1 MKRAIAV
8 AVSGGVDSMIAAHIL
23 KQDYPNVFG
32 LHFLTGFET
41 APASHSALSAQSIGE
56 QLGIPVH
63 VVDVSA
69 DFKRHV
75 VDYFSATY
83 LAGETPNPCMVCNP
97 SIKFG
102 VLLRYAHGLGAELL
116 ATGHYAVVERDTA
129 GRYRLSKGADARKD
143 QSYFLARLT
152 QDQLARACFP
162 LGGLAKAGVRAIAAR
177 NGLKPAVTDESQ
189 DVCFIK
195 TGSYAKFIADLGGS
209 PSEPGLIETAAG
221 EVIGRHKGLH
231 AFTVGQRRGIDCPAS
246 EPYYVVQ
253 VDTARNRLIVGRKK
267 DLLTAECSVTRINW
281 VVPPPGEPFHAMVR
295 VRYRTPEAPATV
307 TPLYADSARV
317 RFDSPQAAVTPGQ
330 AAVFY
335 DGDEVLGGGFISKQ
349 PDNRLYQS
357 CPHSKS

>member
-1 MKRAIAV
+1 MKRTIAV

-23 KQDYPNVFG
+23 KQDDPNVFG

-41 APASHSALSAQSIGE
+41 APAGRSARSAQSIGE

-69 DFKRHV
+69 DFKRNV

-83 LAGETPNPCMVCNP
+83 LAGETPNPCVVCNP

-102 VLLRYAHGLGAELL
+102 VLLRHSQGLGAEHL
-116 ATGHYAVVERDTA
+116 ATGHYAIVRQDAA
-129 GRYRLSKGADARKD
+129 GRYRLFKGADDRKD

-152 QDQLARACFP
+152 HAQLARACFP
-162 LGGLAKAGVRAIAAR
+162 LGSLTKTEVREIAAR
-177 NGLKPAVTDESQ
+177 NGLQPAVTDESQ

-195 TGSYAKFIADLGGS
+195 TGSYAEFIATLGG
-209 PSEPGLIETAAG
+209 PPAEPGLIETTGG
-221 EVIGRHKGLH
+221 EIIGRHKGLH
-231 AFTVGQRRGIDCPAS
+231 AFTVGQRRGIDCPAA
-246 EPYYVVQ
+246 EPYYVVR

-267 DLLTAECSVTRINW
+267 DLLTAECYVTRINW
-281 VVPPPGEPFHAMVR
+281 VAPPPEVPFHALVR
-295 VRYRTPEAPATV
+295 VRYRTPETPATV
-307 TPLYADSARV
+307 IPLSADTARV

-335 DGDEVLGGGFISKQ
+335 DGDEVLGGGFIS
-349 PDNRLYQS
+349 RL
-357 CPHSKS
+357 